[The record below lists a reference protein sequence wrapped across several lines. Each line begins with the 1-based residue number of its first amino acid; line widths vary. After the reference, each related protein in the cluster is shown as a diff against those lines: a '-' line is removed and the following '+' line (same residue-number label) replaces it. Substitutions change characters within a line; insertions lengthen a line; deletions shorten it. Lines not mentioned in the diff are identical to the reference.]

1 MPVNEN
7 LLDAKIKALTDEGI
21 KIADRVERLR
31 KCRYNLQEIKRDII
45 RGDDG
50 DELSPVLPID
60 RRTQKPFTVAA
71 RQKQYDDNITI
82 ANKILNE

>member
-7 LLDAKIKALTDEGI
+7 LLDTKIKALTDEGI
-21 KIADRVERLR
+21 KIADRTERLR

-50 DELSPVLPID
+50 DELSPDLPID
-60 RRTQKPFTVAA
+60 RRTQKPFTAAA